1 MKIKIKMNIKMKTM
15 MKMKMKKIIK
25 MIKMK
30 TMMKMIKMKT
40 MMKMIKMKKI
50 KMTIKSL
57 LKIFLSQKLTNK
69 TLSLHSKSQTKT
81 ITVILTALSMFKCII
96 EAA

>member
-30 TMMKMIKMKT
+30 TMMKMIKMK
-40 MMKMIKMKKI
+40 KI

-57 LKIFLSQKLTNK
+57 LKIFLSQNLTNK